1 MTPPLNLPA
10 PGRCQAIFVILTIS
24 HSHMFLVNSR
34 LGHYSA
40 ALSLERPLSLSYRTI
55 LPSSLTMNHSS
66 ALVCSTRPRVSVYGT
81 DDLVLEFSGFSRE
94 HGYRRCRVAQKGAA
108 YFRASAREVGLPASL
123 VTFALKPPFPSGG
136 GRVTSPSPRH
146 TPRQ

>member
-1 MTPPLNLPA
+1 MSGCIRLLSNLHSPVFLLNSCLDLFSAPRLHEDPLFRRY
-10 PGRCQAIFVILTIS
+10 G
-24 HSHMFLVNSR
+24 VN
-34 LGHYSA
+34 
-40 ALSLERPLSLSYRTI
+40 
-55 LPSSLTMNHSS
+55 LPSSLTVNLPS

-94 HGYRRCRVAQKGAA
+94 HGYRRCRLAPKGAA

>member
-1 MTPPLNLPA
+1 MSGCIRLLSNLHSPVFLLNSCLDLFSAPRLHEDPLFRRY
-10 PGRCQAIFVILTIS
+10 G
-24 HSHMFLVNSR
+24 VN
-34 LGHYSA
+34 
-40 ALSLERPLSLSYRTI
+40 
-55 LPSSLTMNHSS
+55 LPSSLTVNLPS